1 MSIKKEFI
9 SHGNLTPFLHPEETV
24 FCFVSDFQSIPFA
37 QILFYFKEDE
47 GYTIVL
53 YKKTADDLKW
63 VYDYIAAWITLR
75 IHTELSMV
83 GLTAQFSTALANA
96 GISCNVVAAF
106 HHDHLFVDYNDKDK
120 AMEVLNSLQIIN
132 Q

>member
-1 MSIKKEFI
+1 MSIKNEFI
-9 SHGNLTPFLHPEETV
+9 SHGNVNPFLHPEETV
-24 FCFVSDFQSIPFA
+24 FCFVSDFHSIPFA
-37 QILFYFKEDE
+37 QILFYFKEEE
-47 GYTIVL
+47 GHTIVL
-53 YKKTADDLKW
+53 SKKTADDLKLE
-63 VYDYIAAWITLR
+63 YTYIAAWITLR

-106 HHDHLFVDYNDKDK
+106 HHDHLFVDYNDRDK